1 MLGSKN
7 RIITKIKKINIFYI
21 RECVVYQTVLSK
33 FRLNHFTPRG
43 TSGMTSMEL
52 LSLIFAGKN
61 QEEDRVERQ
70 REGNKSDLSYSPT
83 LPHYLMKK

>member
-1 MLGSKN
+1 
-7 RIITKIKKINIFYI
+7 
-21 RECVVYQTVLSK
+21 
-33 FRLNHFTPRG
+33 
-43 TSGMTSMEL
+43 MTSMEL

>member
-1 MLGSKN
+1 
-7 RIITKIKKINIFYI
+7 
-21 RECVVYQTVLSK
+21 
-33 FRLNHFTPRG
+33 
-43 TSGMTSMEL
+43 MTSMEL

-83 LPHYLMKK
+83 LASLSYEKMIKNVMDVSKFVKFLLKSLSFN